1 MQKKRLPVFLNRYIR
16 RRGTLF
22 VVSGPSGCGKTT
34 LCDRL
39 LKKKSGLVRSVSVTT
54 RGRRGKEKPSRDYIY
69 VSVPE
74 FKKQL
79 AKGAFLEHAE
89 VFGHYYAT
97 PGRFVEESLSRNHD
111 VLMNIDVQGAAQI
124 KDKFKQAVLIF
135 ILPPTME
142 ALKTRLKKRSSDA
155 PAQIRKRLVLAR
167 RELTAIGIY
176 DYVVINDRVDKAVR
190 RLASIVTAARLRIRN
205 KGSSLNI
212 TT

>member
-1 MQKKRLPVFLNRYIR
+1 MQKKRLPVFLNRYAR
-16 RRGTLF
+16 GCGTLF

-54 RGRRGKEKPSRDYIY
+54 RDRRGKEKSNKDYTY
-69 VSVPE
+69 TTAPE

-79 AKGAFLEHAE
+79 AKGAFLEHAK

-97 PGRFVEESLSRNHD
+97 PRRFVEESLSRKHD

-142 ALKTRLKKRSSDA
+142 ALKTRLEKRSSDA
-155 PAQIRKRLVLAR
+155 PAQIRKRLAIAR
-167 RELTAIGIY
+167 RELTAICIY

-190 RLASIVTAARLRIRN
+190 QLVSIVTAARLRTKN
-205 KGSSLNI
+205 KGSSLNFA
-212 TT
+212 T